1 MRAREFD
8 ARDGG
13 GTPQERMELMK
24 FGKRDGWMVAGGFVL
39 GTLGVKALT
48 SNAAK
53 KCYVQG
59 VAKSLQAKAAYQDV
73 VEQAKAQV
81 DDIVAEANYINESAK
96 ADQPEAAAE

>member
-1 MRAREFD
+1 MV
-8 ARDGG
+8 
-13 GTPQERMELMK
+13 
-24 FGKRDGWMVAGGFVL
+24 GWSLAVSCM
-39 GTLGVKALT
+39 LGVKALT
-48 SNAAK
+48 SNTAK

>member
-1 MRAREFD
+1 
-8 ARDGG
+8 
-13 GTPQERMELMK
+13 MK

-48 SNAAK
+48 SNTAK

-81 DDIVAEANYINESAK
+81 DDIVAEAEYLNNPVDVEVVEGGK
-96 ADQPEAAAE
+96 AE